1 MRPALLAVVAA
12 LLGAGC
18 GSSPNFALTIVIDGN
33 GVITAAPGG
42 TCTGPKT
49 CPVIN
54 VSPSTNIVLSGSPAT
69 GWVNQSWV
77 LDVDGATVTLPV
89 QANGT
94 VTVNG
99 NKGSEAT
106 VTVTFV
112 PIGSGSNDGGGA
124 G

>member
-1 MRPALLAVVAA
+1 MRPVHLAVLAG
-12 LLGAGC
+12 LLGAAGC
-18 GSSPNFALTIVIDGN
+18 GSTPSFALTIVIDGD
-33 GVITAAPGG
+33 GTITAAPGG

-54 VSPSTNIVLSGSPAT
+54 VSPSTNILLSGSPAT
-69 GWVNQSWV
+69 GWVNKSWV

-89 QANGT
+89 DPNGT

-99 NKGSEAT
+99 NKGSSAT

-112 PIGSGSNDGGGA
+112 TIGSETDAGGPG
-124 G
+124 